1 MTKVAGRQRRDELKR
16 LIYAANGPDKGREPL
31 SQNSAPAA
39 FMVSPTIVWANAERS
54 PPAAAVIR

>member
-31 SQNSAPAA
+31 SQNSAPA
-39 FMVSPTIVWANAERS
+39 FMVLPTIVWANAERS